1 MWKAGGI
8 MRYKKQVFRNLVM
21 VSQLGISVMTPVFL
35 CIFIGLWADT
45 HLKTNIILPLVIIG
59 VLTGCRCGW
68 QTIKMTLEAGERDER
83 QEMEGG
89 SREHDQ

>member
-1 MWKAGGI
+1 

-21 VSQLGISVMTPVFL
+21 VTQLGISVMTPVFL
-35 CIFIGLWADT
+35 SIFIGLWADT

>member
-1 MWKAGGI
+1 

-21 VSQLGISVMTPVFL
+21 VTQLGISVMTPVFL

-89 SREHDQ
+89 SRGHDQ